1 MCIRDSLPDV
11 DDLWVEY
18 RYKHITEAMSG
29 ITSRF
34 DDFVANNSNA
44 RLQRGDADNMDL
56 SKMSD
61 ILKGMPMYNE
71 LLAKY
76 TLHMNLID
84 ECNEK
89 FNAKEIKEVAEIEQS
104 LATGIDGAG
113 KSVSQAKI
121 MAQVVQRIT
130 SGKLTDDEV
139 LRLLITAVTTLE
151 LTEKDRKTLT
161 SSLPPEDQRAVQN
174 LIWMGISAQRSGGKK
189 TQARVDELT
198 KAKAKNKLKNMSFDL
213 CRSTPLIEHIVL
225 AVENQNFDR
234 TKFESIVI
242 PAGADVSGKK
252 GVTSLRKK
260 NMKSNWDDGGDEKA
274 KPKIIV
280 VVVGGMTYAEI
291 RAVKELERKKTDPRD
306 APKIDSI
313 TIVGGTAI
321 MKPSDYVQGF
331 RNMLTIS
338 EYEDLTSRSGGFVSL
353 EIGGR

>member
-189 TQARVDELT
+189 TQARVDEL
-198 KAKAKNKLKNMSFDL
+198 AKACLL
-213 CRSTPLIEHIVL
+213 Y
-225 AVENQNFDR
+225 
-234 TKFESIVI
+234 
-242 PAGADVSGKK
+242 
-252 GVTSLRKK
+252 TSP
-260 NMKSNWDDGGDEKA
+260 S
-274 KPKIIV
+274 
-280 VVVGGMTYAEI
+280 
-291 RAVKELERKKTDPRD
+291 PRD
-306 APKIDSI
+306 RQKSR
-313 TIVGGTAI
+313 
-321 MKPSDYVQGF
+321 MPS
-331 RNMLTIS
+331 S
-338 EYEDLTSRSGGFVSL
+338 A
-353 EIGGR
+353 